1 MSSKKAIGIDL
12 GTAYSCVAIF
22 QDGDVKIISNELHE
36 RTTASYVTFT
46 RHRRLVGNEAKYQA
60 ASYPRGSTCISNV
73 KRLIGRKY
81 DDPVVQNYLHPKK
94 FLH

>member
-1 MSSKKAIGIDL
+1 M
-12 GTAYSCVAIF
+12 AIF

-81 DDPVVQNYLHPKK
+81 DDPVVQNYLRNFCIDIKK
-94 FLH
+94 NETDS